1 MITPLQ
7 QTGFVASR
15 TWHVSDSLFDVGPI
29 EFAGRS
35 PSALDGAFE
44 LGDRGGV
51 ATTDLPL
58 WRRVLSGQS
67 FGWRLRR
74 ASNWIRWV
82 RRRVARRLLRWFKLH
97 PELRHAAMT
106 GSLRRLAAS
115 AVGGRARRVGAAA
128 RPYLP
133 LVEIAATAAIE
144 VPEPDVL
151 VDGVDLREQLGA
163 ASPELNVRAAADGL
177 LRVTEPG
184 GNFVDLL
191 APVDLGHWNPSM
203 FQWSPSSET
212 SISLQ
217 NVLDSGA
224 SPGRRLAAAH
234 RARAVVCD
242 PVPSLSSPIRARLIV
257 ELACAGVP
265 LVGELT
271 AADRE
276 LVGAGLANA
285 ISAAGT
291 SDVADN
297 LRRERHSLRVRRE
310 ALAQHSPRGWW
321 CTVGSRLGIGM
332 RSRPT
337 VSVLLPSN
345 RPDDVVAA
353 ASSVAGQDGVDV
365 ELVVGLHGSHMP
377 VDLEARIR
385 EVFPGELVVRRC
397 DDALNLGQVMNVLT
411 EAAAGE
417 LVSKW
422 DDDDWYESQHLADLV
437 RALEYSGAG
446 LVGKAAE
453 FVYLE
458 TLDLTVRRFAAGSE
472 RWSTTI
478 AGGTLLLTRAELVET
493 GWAEVPRQVDRR
505 LIDELQARGRRI
517 YRSHG
522 FGYVLRRRSA
532 DMAGHTWAAGDEY
545 FLRQAIDQRSG
556 LDLDFAGFGVHS

>member
-1 MITPLQ
+1 L
-7 QTGFVASR
+7 
-15 TWHVSDSLFDVGPI
+15 HVL
-29 EFAGRS
+29 
-35 PSALDGAFE
+35 
-44 LGDRGGV
+44 
-51 ATTDLPL
+51 
-58 WRRVLSGQS
+58 
-67 FGWRLRR
+67 
-74 ASNWIRWV
+74 
-82 RRRVARRLLRWFKLH
+82 
-97 PELRHAAMT
+97 
-106 GSLRRLAAS
+106 
-115 AVGGRARRVGAAA
+115 
-128 RPYLP
+128 
-133 LVEIAATAAIE
+133 
-144 VPEPDVL
+144 
-151 VDGVDLREQLGA
+151 
-163 ASPELNVRAAADGL
+163 AAADGL
-177 LRVTEPG
+177 LRVTRPG
-184 GNFVDLL
+184 EGFVDVL

-203 FQWSPSSET
+203 FQWIPSSET
-212 SISLQ
+212 TISLQ
-217 NVLDSGA
+217 SVLEAGA

-242 PVPSLSSPIRARLIV
+242 PVPSLSSPTRARLIV
-257 ELACAGVP
+257 ELACGGVP

-285 ISAAGT
+285 ISAAGA

-321 CTVGSRLGIGM
+321 CTVGSQLAIDI

-353 ASSVAGQDGVDV
+353 ASSVDGQEGVEV

-385 EVFPGELVVRRC
+385 EVFPGELVVCRC
-397 DDALNLGQVMNVLT
+397 DDDLNLGQVMNVLT
-411 EAAAGE
+411 EAATGE

-505 LIDELQARGRRI
+505 LIDELQTRGRRI

-532 DMAGHTWAAGDEY
+532 DMTGHTWAAGDDY

-556 LDLDFAGFGVHS
+556 LDLDFAGFEAHS